1 LLWVTWFGTEKSC
14 AVESTRRDAED
25 KPSFVLVQSLDKD
38 LGRLGKKIGMWNVPN
53 SLTLLRIVLAP
64 LLVVVLLTE
73 FPDKEIW
80 GLVIFLI
87 AALTDALDGIIA
99 RRTNRIT
106 VTGAMLDPIADKLLI
121 SAAFI
126 SLVEL
131 GLAPAWMVTLIVGR
145 EFAVTG
151 LRLIALERNV
161 PISANMWGKAKTTTQ
176 IIAVSL
182 LIFGSHLGPLRILGP
197 LVLWVALIL
206 TVISMV
212 VYFWQNWQ
220 IVREAEQ

>member
-1 LLWVTWFGTEKSC
+1 MVVVSLTAHRR
-14 AVESTRRDAED
+14 AVECGTPVAPSAAAPFRVDDAGGWEE
-25 KPSFVLVQSLDKD
+25 KA
-38 LGRLGKKIGMWNVPN
+38 RMWNVPN
-53 SLTLLRIVLAP
+53 SLTVLRIVLAP

-87 AALTDALDGIIA
+87 AALTDALDGAIA

-106 VTGAMLDPIADKLLI
+106 VTGAMLDPIADKLLM

-126 SLVEL
+126 SLVGL
-131 GLAPAWMVTLIVGR
+131 DLAPAWMVTLIVGR

-151 LRLIALERNV
+151 LRLIALERDV
-161 PISANMWGKAKTTTQ
+161 PIAANAWGKAKTTTQ
-176 IIAVSL
+176 IIAVSM
-182 LIFGSHLGPLRILGP
+182 LIFGAHLGSLRFLGP
-197 LVLWVALIL
+197 VMLWVAVVL

-212 VYFWQNWQ
+212 VYFWQNWS
-220 IVREAEQ
+220 IVRDAES

>member
-1 LLWVTWFGTEKSC
+1 
-14 AVESTRRDAED
+14 
-25 KPSFVLVQSLDKD
+25 
-38 LGRLGKKIGMWNVPN
+38 MWNVPN
-53 SLTLLRIVLAP
+53 SLTVFRIFLAP

-80 GLVIFLI
+80 GLVIFLV
-87 AALTDALDGIIA
+87 AALTDALDGMIA

-106 VTGAMLDPIADKLLI
+106 VTGAMLDPIADKLLM

-126 SLVEL
+126 SLVGL
-131 GLAPAWMVTLIVGR
+131 DLAPAWMVTLIVGR

-161 PISANMWGKAKTTTQ
+161 PISANVWGKAKTTTQ

-182 LIFGSHLGPLRILGP
+182 LTRCAAASMSCLRSQWRRPRKIATRSSRWHGRVTP
-197 LVLWVALIL
+197 
-206 TVISMV
+206 S
-212 VYFWQNWQ
+212 
-220 IVREAEQ
+220 

>member
-1 LLWVTWFGTEKSC
+1 
-14 AVESTRRDAED
+14 
-25 KPSFVLVQSLDKD
+25 
-38 LGRLGKKIGMWNVPN
+38 MWNVPN
-53 SLTLLRIVLAP
+53 SLTLLRIFLAP

-80 GLVIFLI
+80 GLIIFLV
-87 AALTDALDGIIA
+87 AALTDALDGAIA

-106 VTGAMLDPIADKLLI
+106 VTGAMLDPIADKLLM

-131 GLAPAWMVTLIVGR
+131 GLAPAWIVTVIVGR

-161 PISANMWGKAKTTTQ
+161 PISANAWGKAKTTTQ

-182 LIFGSHLGPLRILGP
+182 LIFSRHLGPFKVLGP
-197 LVLWVALIL
+197 IVLWLALLL

-212 VYFWQNWQ
+212 VYFWQNWR
-220 IVREAEQ
+220 IVREAEA

>member
-1 LLWVTWFGTEKSC
+1 
-14 AVESTRRDAED
+14 
-25 KPSFVLVQSLDKD
+25 
-38 LGRLGKKIGMWNVPN
+38 MWNIPN
-53 SLTLLRIVLAP
+53 SLTVLRIFLAP

-87 AALTDALDGIIA
+87 AALTDALDGMIA
-99 RRTNRIT
+99 RRTDRIT
-106 VTGAMLDPIADKLLI
+106 VTGAMLDPIADKLLM

-131 GLAPAWMVTLIVGR
+131 DLAPAWMVTVIVGR

-151 LRLIALERNV
+151 LRLIALERQV
-161 PISANMWGKAKTTTQ
+161 PIAANAWGKAKTTTQ

-182 LIFGSHLGPLRILGP
+182 LIFGGHLGSWRGLGDV
-197 LVLWVALIL
+197 VLWVALVL

-212 VYFWQNWQ
+212 VYFRQNWRV
-220 IVREAEQ
+220 VREAES